1 MAIDFDR
8 EAFRHINLGSR
19 EERRRTAQ
27 ILGPGPPPASTA
39 SSALP
44 ATRGDCPEFRPC
56 PHVSCRHHYGVDAGV
71 IGNSFAVR
79 VAVGFFLVMDN
90 CALDFVEDH
99 PDGATLEEVG
109 AALLLTRE
117 RVRQIEESALQK
129 VRSTK
134 AGREFLDAMGDADV

>member
-1 MAIDFDR
+1 M
-8 EAFRHINLGSR
+8 
-19 EERRRTAQ
+19 
-27 ILGPGPPPASTA
+27 
-39 SSALP
+39 
-44 ATRGDCPEFRPC
+44 
-56 PHVSCRHHYGVDAGV
+56 